1 MMEPLKIIIVD
12 NEKLFRENLKIIIE
26 MWIPEAKVVGLASNG
41 YEALELC
48 KTTPHNLILLD
59 IRMPEM
65 DGVTFIR
72 RLRKEGYNTK
82 VIVLTTFDDDEY
94 IIEALDRGAVGYLLK
109 DIDPEEL
116 TRAIVYIQNGGTIMS
131 PQIAAKLVKEAT
143 RYRSTDLI
151 RNDSDLAILTP
162 REMEVLMHMAAGKN
176 NREIAQELR
185 LAEGTVKN
193 HVSNIYEKLGLS
205 DRAQVVRFALEHKL
219 IR

>member
-1 MMEPLKIIIVD
+1 MEPLRIIIVD

-72 RLRKEGYNTK
+72 RLRKEGYDTK

-94 IIEALDRGAVGYLLK
+94 IIEALDQGAVGYLLK
-109 DIDPEEL
+109 EIDPEEL

-162 REMEVLMHMAAGKN
+162 RELEVLMHMAAGKN
-176 NREIAQELR
+176 NREIAQELQ

-205 DRAQVVRFALEHKL
+205 DRAQAVRFALEHKL

>member
-1 MMEPLKIIIVD
+1 LEPLKVIIVD
-12 NEKLFRENLKIIIE
+12 DQKLFRENLRIIIE

-48 KTTPHNLILLD
+48 RTTPHNLILLD

-65 DGVTFIR
+65 DGVAFIR
-72 RLRKEGYNTK
+72 LLRQAGDNSK

-94 IIEALDRGAVGYLLK
+94 IFEALHQGAVGYLLK

-116 TRAIVYIQNGGTIMS
+116 TNAILYVQNGGTLMS

-143 RYRSTDLI
+143 RYRTADLI
-151 RNDSDLAILTP
+151 HNDSDLAILTP
-162 REMEVLMHMAAGKN
+162 RELEVLLHLASGKS
-176 NREIAQELR
+176 NREIAAELQ

-193 HVSNIYEKLGLS
+193 HVSNIYEKLGLT
-205 DRAQVVRFALEHKL
+205 DRAQAVRFAMEHKL

>member
-1 MMEPLKIIIVD
+1 MEPLKIIIVD
-12 NEKLFRENLKIIIE
+12 DQKLFRQNLRIIIE

-48 KTTPHNLILLD
+48 RTTPHNLILLD

-65 DGVTFIR
+65 DGVAFIR
-72 RLRKEGYNTK
+72 HLRKEGDHAK

-94 IIEALDRGAVGYLLK
+94 IFEALRQGAVGYLLK

-116 TRAIVYIQNGGTIMS
+116 TSAIINVQNGGTLMS
-131 PQIAAKLVKEAT
+131 PQIAAKLVSEAT
-143 RYRSTDLI
+143 RYRTADLI

-162 REMEVLMHMAAGKN
+162 RELEVLLHLAAGKN
-176 NREIAQELR
+176 NREIAADIQ

-193 HVSNIYEKLGLS
+193 HVSNIYEKLGLT
-205 DRAQVVRFALEHKL
+205 DRAQAVRFALEHKL

>member
-1 MMEPLKIIIVD
+1 MEPLKIIIVD
-12 NEKLFRENLKIIIE
+12 DQKLFRQNLRIIIE

-48 KTTPHNLILLD
+48 RTTPHNLILLD

-65 DGVTFIR
+65 DGVAFIR
-72 RLRKEGYNTK
+72 RLRKEGDHTK

-94 IIEALDRGAVGYLLK
+94 IFEALRQGAVGYLLK

-116 TRAIVYIQNGGTIMS
+116 TSAIINVQNGGTLMS
-131 PQIAAKLVKEAT
+131 PQIAAKLVNEAT
-143 RYRSTDLI
+143 RYRTADLI

-162 REMEVLMHMAAGKN
+162 RELEVLLHLAAGKN
-176 NREIAQELR
+176 NREIAADMQ

-193 HVSNIYEKLGLS
+193 HVSNIYEKLGLT
-205 DRAQVVRFALEHKL
+205 DRAQAVRFALEHKL

>member
-1 MMEPLKIIIVD
+1 MEPLKIIIVD
-12 NEKLFRENLKIIIE
+12 DQKLFRQNLRIIIE

-48 KTTPHNLILLD
+48 RTTPHNLILLD

-65 DGVTFIR
+65 DGVAFIR
-72 RLRKEGYNTK
+72 HLRKEGDHTK

-94 IIEALDRGAVGYLLK
+94 IFEALRQGAVGYLLK

-116 TRAIVYIQNGGTIMS
+116 TSAIINVQNGGTLMS
-131 PQIAAKLVKEAT
+131 PQIAAKLVNEAT
-143 RYRSTDLI
+143 RYRTADLI

-162 REMEVLMHMAAGKN
+162 RELEVLLHLAAGKN
-176 NREIAQELR
+176 NREIAADMQ

-193 HVSNIYEKLGLS
+193 HVSNIYEKLGLT
-205 DRAQVVRFALEHKL
+205 DRAQAVRFALEHKL